1 MRIPTPVIDLSILIV
16 PYLIGFTET
25 KLTGGS
31 IIFDALDHLSFGEQ
45 FILYILTFLLV
56 EIIDYKFSYNDFVD
70 QTQATMDSTI
80 IELRNIRT
88 RLDGLQNKVELINL
102 GSELDSELA
111 SVKHPYFISLVA
123 KRLKNL
129 LTNNGEIFVQTERTS
144 PSHAHTFGAK
154 GIRTT
159 KEKLK
164 CVSYIPEYWEDKNDT
179 EYMNTQINLMK
190 RGVKIKRLF
199 IVNDMNRDNT
209 LSQMKL
215 QNNLGIETKFIDQSM
230 VEADFKEKDFLL
242 QDDELLVE
250 LYFDDD
256 AESGRHIDSKELI
269 TTDHLTVLERKEQF
283 QTNWASA
290 KSA

>member
-1 MRIPTPVIDLSILIV
+1 MRIPTPIIDLTILV
-16 PYLIGFTET
+16 TPYLLGFVET
-25 KLTGGS
+25 NLLGRS
-31 IIFDALDHLSFGEQ
+31 MIFDALDHLSFGEQ

-56 EIIDYKFSYNDFVD
+56 EIIDYKFAYNDFVD
-70 QTQATMDSTI
+70 KTQTDMETTA
-80 IELRNIRT
+80 IELRHIRS
-88 RLDGLQNKVELINL
+88 RLDGLQGKVELINH
-102 GSELDSELA
+102 GYELDSSL
-111 SVKHPYFISLVA
+111 SKIKHPYFVNLIS

-129 LTNNGEIFVQTERTS
+129 LSSNSEQFVQTERTS
-144 PSHAHTFGAK
+144 PCHAHTFGAK
-154 GIRTT
+154 GISTT
-159 KEKLK
+159 REKLK

-179 EYMNTQINLMK
+179 EYMNIQINLMK

-209 LSQMKL
+209 IAQMSL

-230 VEADFKEKDFLL
+230 VEADFKEKDYLI

-256 AESGRHIDSKELI
+256 AESGRHVDSKELI
-269 TTDHLTVLERKEQF
+269 TMEDLVVIERKEQF

>member
-56 EIIDYKFSYNDFVD
+56 EFIDYKFSYNQFVD
-70 QTQATMDSTI
+70 QTQANSESNI
-80 IELRNIRT
+80 IELRNIRS
-88 RLDGLQNKVELINL
+88 RLDGLQNKVELINH
-102 GSELDSELA
+102 GSELDSSLT
-111 SVKHPYFISLVA
+111 SVKHPYFVNLVS

-129 LTNNGEIFVQTERTS
+129 LSSNTELFVQTERTS
-144 PSHAHTFGAK
+144 PCHAHTFGAK

-164 CVSYIPEYWEDKNDT
+164 CVSFIPEYWVDKNDT

-199 IVNDMNRDNT
+199 IVNDVNRANTAAQMN
-209 LSQMKL
+209 L
-215 QNNLGIETKFIDQSM
+215 QNGLGIETKCIEQSM

-242 QDDELLVE
+242 QDDELLVQ
-250 LYFDDD
+250 LYFDED
-256 AESGRHIDSKELI
+256 ATSGRHIDSKELI
-269 TTDHLTVLERKEQF
+269 TTDHLIVLERKEQF